1 MANVKTI
8 IETARNTRNERGIA
22 YLAAKDVAVL
32 IRAALKK
39 AFPAVKFSVRSDSNS
54 MTVCWTDGPRSGQVL
69 DICRQFTFG
78 GFDGSI
84 DLEYMSRNWLL
95 PSGEMAAAESR
106 GTSGSMGYVK
116 GYATDCPE
124 PGAVLVDSN
133 VKYISPVRELSA
145 EYTADLRKRTVARYG
160 INDNGAESWRLYHD
174 GETLD
179 YWMRR
184 TEELATA

>member
-8 IETARNTRNERGIA
+8 IETARNNRDSRGIA

-32 IRAALKK
+32 IRSALKE
-39 AFPAVKFSVRSDSNS
+39 AFPGVKFSVRSDCNS
-54 MTVCWTDGPRSGQVL
+54 MRVCWTDGPRGGQVM
-69 DICRQFTFG
+69 DILSQFQFG

-84 DLEYMSRNWLL
+84 DMAYSSRNWLL
-95 PSGEMAAAESR
+95 PSGKMTKAESY
-106 GTSGSMGYVK
+106 GTRGSMGYVQ

-124 PGAVLVDSN
+124 PGAILVDSN
-133 VKYISPVRELSA
+133 VKYMSPSREMSA
-145 EYTADLRKRTVARYG
+145 EYTADLRKRAVERYG
-160 INDNGAESWRLYHD
+160 INDNGGESWKVYHD
-174 GETLD
+174 GENLD